1 MAHVD
6 SCPVDL
12 SIGPDEIH
20 SATHRG
26 DILRSN
32 LDNEIIGK
40 EREFC
45 SKYQID
51 LPIKHVLRKSRKSLG
66 CIKNVFNDSCLQVKE

>member
-1 MAHVD
+1 MAHVEP
-6 SCPVDL
+6 CTIDL
-12 SIGPDEIH
+12 SAGPGEIH

-26 DILRSN
+26 DRDRLRCN
-32 LDNEIIGK
+32 LDNEIVGE

-51 LPIKHVLRKSRKSLG
+51 FPIKYGLGKSRKSLRY
-66 CIKNVFNDSCLQVKE
+66 ITNVLMIAVYS